1 MSTAQRLVAA
11 ATALLDS
18 GGEAAVTLRAV
29 AQASGVSHNAPYKH
43 FENRDALMAAV
54 AMEGF
59 ADLRKRFGAV
69 RRSAESPGKKLM
81 KALRVM
87 IEFSRKHQARYEL
100 LFNTPSIAKATGDL
114 KEIAGGA
121 FVEFVQIVGECQA
134 EGTLPNAAGPTVA
147 SLLFATMHGLIA
159 IESNG
164 GMHSE
169 KGLNGTES
177 SMRAMIELISPRRLN
192 Q

>member
-1 MSTAQRLVAA
+1 MSTDKRLVAA

-18 GGEAAVTLRAV
+18 GGEDAVTLRAV

-43 FENRDALMAAV
+43 FENRDALLAAV
-54 AMEGF
+54 AMTDF
-59 ADLRKRFGAV
+59 ARLTKAFQGA
-69 RRSAESPGKKLM
+69 RESTGKPTKKLM

-87 IEFSRKHQARYEL
+87 LDFSNKHRARYGL
-100 LFNTPSIAKATGDL
+100 LFNNPTIATATGEL
-114 KEIAGGA
+114 KQTAGGA
-121 FVEFVQIVGECQA
+121 FYEFVEIVKECQA
-134 EGTLPNAAGPTVA
+134 AGKLPDAPGTTVA

-169 KGLNGTES
+169 KGLNGVES
-177 SMRAMIELISPRRLN
+177 SLNVLIELINPNPSDR
-192 Q
+192 